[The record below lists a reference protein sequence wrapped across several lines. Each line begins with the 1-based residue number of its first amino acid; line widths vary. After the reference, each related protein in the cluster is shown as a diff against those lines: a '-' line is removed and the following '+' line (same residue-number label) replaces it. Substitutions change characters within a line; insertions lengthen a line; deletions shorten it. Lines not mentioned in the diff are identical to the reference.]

1 MVVLSLQQEEVLFEL
16 LVVGF
21 FLLALVDVVDVVCV
35 EVYDVARLAL
45 DIVVEELLPL
55 QLRL

>member
-21 FLLALVDVVDVVCV
+21 FLLALVDVVDVACV